1 MSAGVAAMKLVR
13 FACLVCLVLGIKT
26 AAGQDAADLPADSAL
41 PSIMEIRP
49 EPSLGEPT
57 PATPSYGELPEN
69 PYRGVVEV
77 EEVTEVAQA
86 PKPATT
92 LAPPV
97 VRTAPQAA
105 PALVGNGPSVPPE
118 MWLYSEQIRRHDD
131 PAQAVRR
138 KAELR
143 AEQRMGRIAAMK
155 WFGFSNARPQ
165 ASPIPMMGGY
175 SPVWIGNGRDRYDWV
190 GAAWPE
196 TAVLI
201 DNYNFDVRR

>member
-1 MSAGVAAMKLVR
+1 MKLVR
-13 FACLVCLVLGIKT
+13 FACIVCLVLGVKA
-26 AAGQDAADLPADSAL
+26 AAGQEATDLPADSAY

-49 EPSLGEPT
+49 ESYSEP
-57 PATPSYGELPEN
+57 PQN
-69 PYRGVVEV
+69 PYRTAV
-77 EEVTEVAQA
+77 EEVEEVAQA
-86 PKPATT
+86 PRPATT

-97 VRTAPQAA
+97 VRAAPQQVA
-105 PALVGNGPSVPPE
+105 PAIHGNGPTMPPE

-143 AEQRMGRIAAMK
+143 AEQRMGRLAALK